1 MNRVKITAKQY
12 NTILLFEQKNR
23 LKTNSIQINESFNN
37 NTQLLEE
44 GWREVLL
51 GVAMLMGVGLS
62 GPNAAVAQNALQN
75 NTTISQ
81 IKATLED
88 ETKLKELAQDLAEK
102 GMKNPDSLMAKN
114 AQNIVDKFNKL
125 ASEKD
130 ETYKVSNKVVTNL
143 QSLSQELGK
152 GYAIKKL
159 DIGSDTI
166 KGQTIT
172 KTITVKDTVEVTLGN
187 DNTFI
192 TGGFTLSSEGV
203 NSIKSTIDGIKN
215 INGKVISANIESST
229 DAESVPKFRNEQD
242 PTGNIELA
250 NRRTKSVTDLLQSVD
265 SEIKITHREIPNNGS
280 DVVSAKQFLTTANN
294 KEELKQLRDKT
305 SEFRYVKLTLVF
317 EVEQKV
323 SEETAPETVVKNY
336 RAELVR
342 VFDIDK
348 VKPPGGGGIPITFGG
363 KKIKCASSNKC
374 FTF

>member
-1 MNRVKITAKQY
+1 MKRLKITHKQY
-12 NTILLFEQKNR
+12 EAILLNEQTNR
-23 LKTNSIQINESFNN
+23 LIDEQPKEI
-37 NTQLLEE
+37 LEE
-44 GWREVLL
+44 GFKEVLL

-62 GPNAAVAQNALQN
+62 GPNAAVAQSALQN
-75 NTTISQ
+75 DATISQ

-88 ETKLKELAQDLAEK
+88 EKKLKELVQDFAEK
-102 GMKNPDSLMAKN
+102 GMKNPDSLLAKN

-125 ASEKD
+125 ADEKD
-130 ETYKVSNKVVTNL
+130 KTYKVSNKVVTNL
-143 QSLSQELGK
+143 QSLSQELDK

-192 TGGFTLSSEGV
+192 TGGFTLSYEGE
-203 NSIKSTIDGIKN
+203 NAIKSTIDGIKK
-215 INGKVISANIESST
+215 INGKLISAKIESST

-242 PTGNIELA
+242 PTGNIKLA
-250 NRRTKSVTDLLQSVD
+250 NLRTKSVSNLLKGVD
-265 SEIKITHREIPNNGS
+265 ENITITYREIPNNGS
-280 DVVSAKQFLTTANN
+280 DVVSAKQFLAVATDR
-294 KEELKQLRDKT
+294 KQLQELRNKT

-317 EVEQKV
+317 EIEQKV

-348 VKPPGGGGIPITFGG
+348 VKPPSGGPPIIFGG
-363 KKIKCASSNKC
+363 KKVKCGGRGSNKC

>member
-1 MNRVKITAKQY
+1 MKRLKITHKQY
-12 NTILLFEQKNR
+12 EAILLNEQTNR
-23 LKTNSIQINESFNN
+23 LIDEQPKEI
-37 NTQLLEE
+37 LGE
-44 GWREVLL
+44 GFKEVLL
-51 GVAMLMGVGLS
+51 GIAMLMGVGLS
-62 GPNAAVAQNALQN
+62 GPNAAVAQSALQN
-75 NTTISQ
+75 DATISQ

-88 ETKLKELAQDLAEK
+88 ETKLKELVQDFAEK

-130 ETYKVSNKVVTNL
+130 KTYKVSNKVVTNL
-143 QSLSQELGK
+143 QSLSQELDK

-172 KTITVKDTVEVTLGN
+172 KTITVKDTVEVILGN

-192 TGGFTLSSEGV
+192 TGGFTLSSEGIT
-203 NSIKSTIDGIKN
+203 SIKSTIDGVKN
-215 INGKVISANIESST
+215 INGKVVSANIESST
-229 DAESVPKFRNEQD
+229 DAESVPKFKSEED
-242 PTGNIELA
+242 PTGNIKLA
-250 NRRTKSVTDLLQSVD
+250 NLRTKSVTDLLQTLD

-280 DVVSAKQFLTTANN
+280 DVVSAKQFLAAATDR
-294 KEELKQLRDKT
+294 KELQELRNKT

-317 EVEQKV
+317 EIEQKV

-336 RAELVR
+336 RAELIR

-348 VKPPGGGGIPITFGG
+348 VKPPSGGPPIIFGG
-363 KKIKCASSNKC
+363 KKLKCGGSGSNKC

>member
-1 MNRVKITAKQY
+1 
-12 NTILLFEQKNR
+12 
-23 LKTNSIQINESFNN
+23 
-37 NTQLLEE
+37 LLEE
-44 GWREVLL
+44 GWREVFL

-215 INGKVISANIESST
+215 INGKLISANIESST
-229 DAESVPKFRNEQD
+229 DAESVPKFKNEQD

>member
-192 TGGFTLSSEGV
+192 TGGFTLSYEGE
-203 NSIKSTIDGIKN
+203 NAIKSTIDGIKK
-215 INGKVISANIESST
+215 INGKLISAKIESST